1 MFQKT
6 FRTEIMFHK
15 TFTIPTCLLFLS
27 LAGCS
32 NFAGPTSGDIP
43 TTHFGF
49 QLSEPA
55 HVRVWVENNYQ
66 TEVVS
71 ALDELRQAGSH
82 SVMIEM
88 KDADGKRLPYGLYT
102 IFIKTD
108 SFASSHPIL
117 FTK

>member
-1 MFQKT
+1 MFHKT

-15 TFTIPTCLLFLS
+15 TFRISICLLFLS

-43 TTHFGF
+43 STNIGF

-71 ALDELRQAGSH
+71 VLDELRQAGSH

-88 KDADGKRLPYGLYT
+88 KDAAGKRLPYGLYT

-108 SFASSHPIL
+108 LFASSRPIL